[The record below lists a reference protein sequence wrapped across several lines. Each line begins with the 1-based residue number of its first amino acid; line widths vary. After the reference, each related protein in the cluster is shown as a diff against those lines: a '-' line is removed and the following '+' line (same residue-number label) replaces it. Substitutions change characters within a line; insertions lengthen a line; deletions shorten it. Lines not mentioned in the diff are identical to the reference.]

1 MNRTWQDDI
10 LYGYNMHTLITARAE
25 LAKTLFDR
33 LLAKGLP
40 DHHGCN
46 WTQMEKEIL
55 VEMASAVK
63 NKSKKIK
70 KEICKLHDTSCRTR
84 ML

>member
-1 MNRTWQDDI
+1 MNNWKDDI

-25 LAKTLFDR
+25 LAKTLYDS

-40 DHHGCN
+40 DHHSCN
-46 WTQMEKEIL
+46 WTQVEKEIL
-55 VEMASAVK
+55 VEMASTVK
-63 NKSKKIK
+63 NKNKKIK